1 MVVVVVMDDCSWSR
15 LVIIVVMDN
24 CGGLRVVL
32 TIVAITVVLSIA
44 TMVMCPVSWTLV
56 GRYMCDNRLREVP
69 GCITRTTSAFMSA
82 APGLLGGRPAGGPV
96 AVASLAVIDMCH
108 LHVPSLVD
116 DLVLD
121 QRLWRHR
128 DRHLDDF
135 PRIPHRHRNMHNTMD
150 WRGRLWHRQ
159 GDLLV
164 NVLGYHMRMPRDRNF
179 DDLWED
185 HGLARSPPCG

>member
-121 QRLWRHR
+121 QSLWRHR
-128 DRHLDDF
+128 DGHLDDF
-135 PRIPHRHRNMHNTMD
+135 PGSRTGTGTCTTRWIGGVGCGTGTGPSCECTWVPHAD
-150 WRGRLWHRQ
+150 APGQEL
-159 GDLLV
+159 
-164 NVLGYHMRMPRDRNF
+164 
-179 DDLWED
+179 
-185 HGLARSPPCG
+185 